1 MGFPGAFCL
10 VCCGMCCLL
19 VSLPRCHQLLL
30 PLPGNSIRGLQ
41 HRVQQPCR
49 LLLAGVLRMA
59 VGALEKRGVRVTQQI
74 GGHLF
79 AGPVFQ
85 QIGGDEVPHCVQVVV
100 FGEAVAV
107 IQPAQVAAERIRVD
121 GLSLFGENQVI
132 RADAIVFHNLVE
144 K

>member
-19 VSLPRCHQLLL
+19 VSLPRCHQLSLL
-30 PLPGNSIRGLQ
+30 LPGNSIRRLQ
-41 HRVQQPCR
+41 HRIQQPCR

-59 VGALEKRGVRVTQQI
+59 VGALEKRGVRVAQQI
-74 GGHLF
+74 SGDLL
-79 AGPVFQ
+79 AGAVFQ
-85 QIGGDEVPHCVQVVV
+85 QVGGEKVPHRVQVVI
-100 FGEAVAV
+100 FREPIAV
-107 IQPAQVAAERIRVD
+107 IQAAQMAAEGIRVNR
-121 GLSLFGENQVI
+121 LPFVGENQVI

>member
-1 MGFPGAFCL
+1 MGFPSAFCL

-19 VSLPRCHQLLL
+19 VSLPRCHQLSLL
-30 PLPGNSIRGLQ
+30 LPGNSIRGLQ
-41 HRVQQPCR
+41 HRIQQPCR

-85 QIGGDEVPHCVQVVV
+85 QLGGEKMTHRVQVVV
-100 FGEAVAV
+100 FGEAVSV
-107 IQPAQVAAERIRVD
+107 IQLA
-121 GLSLFGENQVI
+121 
-132 RADAIVFHNLVE
+132 
-144 K
+144 